1 MSDTYRIVR
10 STVADDGTVRI
21 AIDTESMPEPGPD
34 EVVVAVEAAPINPSD
49 LGMLIAGAD
58 PESFASV
65 DGALVGTLSPAAM
78 AMNAARVGQPMPC
91 GNEGAGTVVASGS
104 SPGAQAL
111 LGSTVSGV
119 SGSMYAS
126 HTKLSHVMC
135 IPVPDGVAAADA
147 ASSFVNPLTALGMTE
162 TMRLEGHSAI
172 VHTAAASNLGQ
183 MLNRLCQADGIP
195 LVNVVR
201 RNEQADLLRA
211 ADAEHVVVS
220 SADSFADD
228 LTAAITAT
236 GATLAFDAIGG
247 GEQVDTLL
255 ASMEKASSAG
265 QAFSR
270 YGSDTHKQVYIYGG
284 LDRRRARGAGGAEG
298 SIGRP
303 RHCGAPTA
311 CRGEWGD
318 GSSPRSLVG
327 SASNAWPNFRPASP
341 RRSPRPSH
349 PATPIRFRSTTCSIQ
364 RWRRPTRRRPP
375 ERSAWSRH
383 ERRRDLNAA
392 VCP

>member
-1 MSDTYRIVR
+1 MPAPSLPRIV
-10 STVADDGTVRI
+10 A
-21 AIDTESMPEPGPD
+21 
-34 EVVVAVEAAPINPSD
+34 
-49 LGMLIAGAD
+49 
-58 PESFASV
+58 
-65 DGALVGTLSPAAM
+65 
-78 AMNAARVGQPMPC
+78 
-91 GNEGAGTVVASGS
+91 
-104 SPGAQAL
+104 GAQAL

-211 ADAEHVVVS
+211 AGAEHVVVS

-255 ASMEKASSAG
+255 AAMEKASSAG

-284 LDRRRARGAGGAEG
+284 LDRSATTLRRTYGMSWGV
-298 SIGRP
+298 
-303 RHCGAPTA
+303 
-311 CRGEWGD
+311 GD
-318 GSSPRSLVG
+318 GSSPVPRSGRLRTNGRTPGPRAAEITTTFASGYADTISLDDMLDPAVAKAYSAQATGEKRLV
-327 SASNAWPNFRPASP
+327 
-341 RRSPRPSH
+341 
-349 PATPIRFRSTTCSIQ
+349 TP
-364 RWRRPTRRRPP
+364 
-375 ERSAWSRH
+375 
-383 ERRRDLNAA
+383 
-392 VCP
+392 

>member
-10 STVADDGTVRI
+10 STVTDDGTVRI
-21 AIDTESMPEPGPD
+21 AIETEPMPEPGPD

-49 LGMLIAGAD
+49 LGMLIADAD
-58 PESFASV
+58 PESFVSV

-91 GNEGAGTVVASGS
+91 GYEGAGTVVAAGS
-104 SPGAQAL
+104 SPDAQAL
-111 LGSTVSGV
+111 LGATVSGV

-135 IPVPDGVAAADA
+135 IPVPGGIAAADA

-211 ADAEHVVVS
+211 AGADHVVVS

-247 GEQVDTLL
+247 GE
-255 ASMEKASSAG
+255 
-265 QAFSR
+265 
-270 YGSDTHKQVYIYGG
+270 
-284 LDRRRARGAGGAEG
+284 
-298 SIGRP
+298 
-303 RHCGAPTA
+303 
-311 CRGEWGD
+311 
-318 GSSPRSLVG
+318 
-327 SASNAWPNFRPASP
+327 
-341 RRSPRPSH
+341 
-349 PATPIRFRSTTCSIQ
+349 
-364 RWRRPTRRRPP
+364 
-375 ERSAWSRH
+375 
-383 ERRRDLNAA
+383 
-392 VCP
+392 

>member
-10 STVADDGTVRI
+10 STVTDDGTVRI
-21 AIDTESMPEPGPD
+21 AIDTEPMPEPGPD

-91 GNEGAGTVVASGS
+91 GNEGAGTVVAAGS

-211 ADAEHVVVS
+211 AGAEHVVVS

-255 ASMEKASSAG
+255 AAMEKASSAG

-284 LDRRRARGAGGAEG
+284 LDRSATTLRRTYGMSWG
-298 SIGRP
+298 
-303 RHCGAPTA
+303 
-311 CRGEWGD
+311 WGD
-318 GSSPRSLVG
+318 GSSLRSSVG
-327 SASNAWPNFRPASP
+327 SASNEWPNSRPASP

-349 PATPIRFRSTTCSIQ
+349 PATPTRFRSTTCSIQ

-375 ERSAWSRH
+375 ERNAWLRH

>member
-10 STVADDGTVRI
+10 STVTDDGTVRI
-21 AIDTESMPEPGPD
+21 AIDTEPMPEPGPD

-65 DGALVGTLSPAAM
+65 DGALVGTLSPAAI

-91 GNEGAGTVVASGS
+91 GNEGAGTVVAAGS
-104 SPGAQAL
+104 SPGARAL

-211 ADAEHVVVS
+211 AGAEHVVVS

-255 ASMEKASSAG
+255 ARAG
-265 QAFSR
+265 VQSLRLRHPQA
-270 YGSDTHKQVYIYGG
+270 G
-284 LDRRRARGAGGAEG
+284 LHLRRARSVSHDAAAHVRHVVGGRGMAPHPVPRSGRLRTHGRTPGPRRCGDHHDVRIRLRRHDFARRHARSSGGDGLLGAGHRRKA
-298 SIGRP
+298 P
-303 RHCGAPTA
+303 RHPVK
-311 CRGEWGD
+311 
-318 GSSPRSLVG
+318 SVV
-327 SASNAWPNFRPASP
+327 
-341 RRSPRPSH
+341 
-349 PATPIRFRSTTCSIQ
+349 I
-364 RWRRPTRRRPP
+364 
-375 ERSAWSRH
+375 
-383 ERRRDLNAA
+383 
-392 VCP
+392 

>member
-10 STVADDGTVRI
+10 STVTDDGTVRI
-21 AIDTESMPEPGPD
+21 AIDTEPMPEPGPD

-65 DGALVGTLSPAAM
+65 NGALVGTLSPAAM

-91 GNEGAGTVVASGS
+91 GNEGAGTVVAAGS
-104 SPGAQAL
+104 SPDAQAL
-111 LGSTVSGV
+111 LGATVSGV
-119 SGSMYAS
+119 SGSMYAT

-135 IPVPDGVAAADA
+135 IPVPDGVAAVDA

-211 ADAEHVVVS
+211 AGAEHVVVS

-284 LDRRRARGAGGAEG
+284 LDRSATTLRRTYGMSWGVGGWLLTPFLGRVGFERMAELQARVAAEITTTFASG
-298 SIGRP
+298 YADTISLDDMLDP
-303 RHCGAPTA
+303 AVAVAYSAQAT
-311 CRGEWGD
+311 GEK
-318 GSSPRSLVG
+318 RLV
-327 SASNAWPNFRPASP
+327 
-341 RRSPRPSH
+341 
-349 PATPIRFRSTTCSIQ
+349 TP
-364 RWRRPTRRRPP
+364 
-375 ERSAWSRH
+375 
-383 ERRRDLNAA
+383 
-392 VCP
+392 